1 MPDLEG
7 LGRWLVVIGL
17 VILVVGAIVWLVS
30 RIPGLKQLPGTLQI
44 NLGGSLTCLVPILA
58 SIVLSIVLTVILN
71 IILRIGK
78 H

>member
-7 LGRWLVVIGL
+7 IGRWLVVVGL

-44 NLGGSLTCLVPILA
+44 NLGSSLTCIVPILA
-58 SIVLSIVLTVILN
+58 SIVLSIVLTIILN
-71 IILRIGK
+71 VILRIGR

>member
-7 LGRWLVVIGL
+7 LGRWLVVVGL

-30 RIPGLKQLPGTLQI
+30 RIPGLKQLPGTLQF
-44 NLGGSLTCLVPILA
+44 NLGSSLTCLVPILA

-71 IILRIGK
+71 IILRIGR